1 MPNWWQQWAERIA
14 LILAEWWVESR
25 GGSPGSAPPDGRVS
39 DTPDAP
45 QPPAPDANVPSDG

>member
-14 LILAEWWVESR
+14 LILAEWWVRSR
-25 GGSPGSAPPDGRVS
+25 GGSPGSAPPDGRAG

-45 QPPAPDANVPSDG
+45 RPPAPDANAPSDD